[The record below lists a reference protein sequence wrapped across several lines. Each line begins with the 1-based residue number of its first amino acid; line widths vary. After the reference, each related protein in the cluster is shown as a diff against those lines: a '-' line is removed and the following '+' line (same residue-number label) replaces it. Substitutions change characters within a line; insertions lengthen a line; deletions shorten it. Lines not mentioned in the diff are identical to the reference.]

1 MLYLMRK
8 HATSWIIKLVLSA
21 IVIVF
26 VFWGVGSFRE
36 EQVNR
41 VAEVNGNVIKIDQYY
56 DAYNNLIEGYKRQF
70 GDNFD
75 ESMLDALNIKQQV
88 VNTLIERELILQE
101 AMRLNVRVTND
112 ELAKS
117 IQSISYFQKDGI
129 FDNRYYINVLRRNRM
144 SPEQFEASQRQSL
157 LLGKLRELV
166 MGSVK
171 VSDEEARVWFDYNN
185 EMVNLDYVAFES
197 DSYTDIAPT
206 QEEIET
212 YYEANKDDYKTELE
226 IKVAYL
232 LFAKDKYKPEITIS
246 DERIEMYYESNK
258 SDFES
263 PKTVEAR
270 HILLKSDVPPESE
283 ADAAVKNRANEIY
296 NKAKE
301 NEVDFA
307 KLAQELSEGP
317 SKDRGGY
324 LGTFKR
330 EDMVKPFSDK
340 AFSMKAGEIS
350 EPVRTSFGWH
360 IIKVENVNEAV
371 ALTLGG
377 ATPEIRQKL
386 IDEEADNR
394 AYDAAESFYDTI
406 YDDPLTVASKASGL
420 SAVVTDFFG
429 RRGPSTLFR
438 DRYSFARK
446 AFELETNQISDIVGF
461 DKGYYIIQLLDKQE
475 PFVQEL
481 VVVQDRVE
489 KDLHKDRQLEFAFND
504 ALKCLKSITA
514 VNETVSNTQTSLNK
528 VSLTQ
533 TADNQQSTTQTALAD
548 SVYSFTSTG
557 FFKRNDVIPGIG
569 QEEEINKAAF
579 ELTQSDPVAYTVY
592 KGYKGYYVIRLKDR
606 KQPDDKEFEDAL
618 TSVKDT
624 IRQNRESRFFD
635 DWIKRL
641 KMNSKIEIED
651 RFRESL

>member
-8 HATSWIIKLVLSA
+8 HATSWVIKLVLSA

-26 VFWGVGSFRE
+26 VFWGVGSFRDE
-36 EQVNR
+36 KINR
-41 VAEVNGNVIKIDQYY
+41 VAEVNGNVITIDQYY

-70 GDNFD
+70 GDSFN

-101 AMRLNVRVTND
+101 TRRLNVRVTNE

-144 SPEQFEASQRQSL
+144 SPEQFETSQRQSL

-171 VSDEEARVWFDYNN
+171 VSDIEAREWFDYNN
-185 EMVNLDYVAFES
+185 EMVNLDYVTFES
-197 DSYTDIAPT
+197 DSYTDISPT
-206 QEEIET
+206 PEEIEA
-212 YYEANKDDYKTELE
+212 YYEANKDNYQTELE
-226 IKVAYL
+226 IKVAYV
-232 LFAKDKYKPEITIS
+232 LFAKENYKSDITIS
-246 DERIEMYYESNK
+246 DERIEMYYESHK

-270 HILLKSDVPPESE
+270 HILFKADAAADSE
-283 ADAAVKNRANEIY
+283 TDAAVKARANEIY
-296 NKAKE
+296 EKTKE
-301 NEVDFA
+301 KDADFA
-307 KLAQELSEGP
+307 KLAQEFSEGP

-324 LGTFKR
+324 LGSFKH

-377 ATPEIRQKL
+377 ATSEIRQIL
-386 IDEEADNR
+386 IDEEVDNR
-394 AYDAAESFYDTI
+394 AYDAAETFYDTI
-406 YDDPLTVASKASGL
+406 YDDSLTVAAKASGL

-429 RRGPSTLFR
+429 RRGPTTLFR

-446 AFELETNQISDIVGF
+446 AFELENNQISDIVSL
-461 DKGYYIIQLLDKQE
+461 DKGYYIIQLLEKQE
-475 PFVQEL
+475 PFVQKL

-489 KDLHKDRQLEFAFND
+489 KDFRKDRQLKYAFND
-504 ALKCLKSITA
+504 ALKCLKSIT
-514 VNETVSNTQTSLNK
+514 TVSDTESSTQTSQK
-528 VSLTQ
+528 ESSLTQ
-533 TADNQQSTTQTALAD
+533 TAMAEAE
-548 SVYSFTSTG
+548 YPFTSTG
-557 FFKRNDVIPGIG
+557 YFKRNEAIPEIG
-569 QEEEINKAAF
+569 QEDEINNAAF
-579 ELTQSDPVAYTVY
+579 ELTLSNPVGYTVY

-606 KQPDDKEFEDAL
+606 KQPEEKEFEEAL
-618 TSVKDT
+618 MSVKDT
-624 IRQNRESRFFD
+624 IRQKRESRFFD